1 MKIDARHLQ
10 RYKQIARLLWKYG
23 RSDLVTQMGIEDDGT
38 VREPTPG
45 EEGLPVQL
53 ADDLEAMGPTFVK
66 VGQVLSSRPD
76 LLPDAYLKSLARL
89 QDDVKPFPYAE
100 VERIVQDELCVRIS
114 KAFGRFDPDPIA

>member
-23 RSDLVTQMGIEDDGT
+23 RSDLVTQMGIEDDGAA
-38 VREPTPG
+38 RESTPG
-45 EEGLPVQL
+45 EAALPAQL

-76 LLPDAYLKSLARL
+76 LLPSRACRTT
-89 QDDVKPFPYAE
+89 
-100 VERIVQDELCVRIS
+100 
-114 KAFGRFDPDPIA
+114 